1 MTIPALRNMPAQ
13 KPTVLVI
20 DDEAGPRDAL
30 KVILRPFFNIQS
42 AESAQAAIN
51 VLNHQQ
57 IDLITLDQKL
67 PDRQGMDLLQEIKQD
82 HANIEVII
90 ITGYGSLKSAM
101 EGIRLGAAGYVLS
114 PFYVTDLITLVNQ
127 TLE

>member
-67 PDRQGMDLLQEIKQD
+67 PGSARHGPLTRDQTGSRQ
-82 HANIEVII
+82 
-90 ITGYGSLKSAM
+90 Y
-101 EGIRLGAAGYVLS
+101 
-114 PFYVTDLITLVNQ
+114 
-127 TLE
+127 

>member
-1 MTIPALRNMPAQ
+1 MIMPLPIAGAKKH

-42 AESAQAAIN
+42 AESARAAID

-57 IDLITLDQKL
+57 IDLITLDQKQRL
-67 PDRQGMDLLQEIKQD
+67 DYLLDFMQPRPRLWGSEAESAQAEAD
-82 HANIEVII
+82 MR
-90 ITGYGSLKSAM
+90 TG
-101 EGIRLGAAGYVLS
+101 
-114 PFYVTDLITLVNQ
+114 
-127 TLE
+127 